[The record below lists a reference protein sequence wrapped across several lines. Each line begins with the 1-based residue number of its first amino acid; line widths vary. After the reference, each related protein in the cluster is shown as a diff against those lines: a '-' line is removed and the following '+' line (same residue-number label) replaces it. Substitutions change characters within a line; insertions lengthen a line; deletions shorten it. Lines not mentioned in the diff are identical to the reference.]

1 MLKITDQRT
10 YHMICHISPKSH
22 SFILLSFDSSWRFKY
37 FSLPDSKGKLTL
49 IGWLDLP
56 VFSVPIARDGQLAID
71 FRERFCKPIFLRMNW
86 SLSVSSTDW
95 NYQIWFIL
103 TMTKSPQ
110 FHNRDP
116 QFQFIRFQN
125 EWLLSKMRFPRNPF
139 LEFGLI
145 RKPVSYQIRKIAFLL
160 SGKWWPISYH

>member
-1 MLKITDQRT
+1 
-10 YHMICHISPKSH
+10 
-22 SFILLSFDSSWRFKY
+22 
-37 FSLPDSKGKLTL
+37 
-49 IGWLDLP
+49 
-56 VFSVPIARDGQLAID
+56 
-71 FRERFCKPIFLRMNW
+71 MNW

-125 EWLLSKMRFPRNPF
+125 EWLLSKMRFPRNRF

-160 SGKWWPISYH
+160 SGKWLPISYHLISRLFLNCDWLILSPYIKYGCNLWRPVHFEISVWVYSNSMWWGRQRWHRYLVYGPYNMGIISANRS